1 MTSVSV
7 GFEAGGEL
15 GKRTRRRWSPEEKLR
30 LVALTH
36 QPNASIAG
44 VARDHG
50 LNANLLFNWR
60 RKFDRNG
67 LVVAPPAE
75 LTFAQIDVV
84 AAPVGVADA
93 VATSLMRI
101 DLPGGARIR
110 VDAQVDELALRRVLA
125 ALKAVA

>member
-1 MTSVSV
+1 M
-7 GFEAGGEL
+7 
-15 GKRTRRRWSPEEKLR
+15 
-30 LVALTH
+30 VALTH

-67 LVVAPPAE
+67 LVVAPPAAM
-75 LTFAQIDVV
+75 TFAQIDVV
-84 AAPVGVADA
+84 AASGGAAGA
-93 VATSLMRI
+93 VATGLMRI